1 MPPNDLPPGLPSGPP
16 LATAAHARA
25 RTARLFGRLWHSV
38 LFKITAVCGVLA
50 LATGLPVA
58 WGGAP
63 LAWFGPFR
71 IAFSVA
77 IFALLA
83 RVVYLL
89 ASETLWLLRN
99 RLILAYVFMGVV
111 PVVLIG
117 GMLAIGAYMFYGQYA
132 AFLLLSSLNDRTH
145 NVGAVNNLTLRE
157 LALHPE
163 RLSEGQNLSSYYAS
177 YYFPRGY
184 GGVRSFFYSSAGQ
197 PASPDA
203 RYFSGLRAWM
213 TTARDGFTGLVAM
226 PHGYD
231 IASVGSSA
239 GSGGGAQ
246 DVRVVTLYPLN
257 QHNLDTL
264 AAPLGRITLG
274 QSGFVHVAVRPPL
287 DADSVGPAPILTS
300 SAPLRAAHSLL
311 DIKIATFAFLPV
323 TDWQTGKQLTV
334 VADIDTRPT
343 LLNDILFTSL
353 SSSNSGDG
361 VRWPLLLL
369 AVIAGVFLIIEAFSL
384 VAGIRLTRTITGAVN
399 DLYVGTE
406 HVNRGDFNHRIPVR
420 TRDQLAA
427 LEISFNTMTAS
438 IGRLLQEQRQKQRLE
453 SELTIAH
460 EVQAQLFPHVPP
472 RMAGLEIAGRC
483 LPARVV
489 SGDYYDFVQLSPTAI
504 SLALGDISGKGI
516 SAALLMATIVSA
528 MRAYQPRQIDAA
540 VSAAAS
546 GTDSVPTPAAAS
558 PDPPSALADDPTP
571 DPAVL
576 LTRLNHQLFHST
588 PPEKYAT
595 MFYAVY
601 DGARRELRYTNAGHL
616 PPAVIGAHGTRR
628 LERGGLVVGLFEDVS
643 FDSGTVQLE
652 AGDLL
657 AIWSDGITE
666 PENEYGVEFGEAR
679 LLQLLQHNRQR
690 PLHAILT
697 EVLAAVHDW
706 SGAQEQS
713 DDITLVLARV
723 V

>member
-25 RTARLFGRLWHSV
+25 RAARLFGRLWHSV
-38 LFKITAVCGVLA
+38 LFKITVVCGVLA
-50 LATGLPVA
+50 LGTGLPVV

-63 LAWFGPFR
+63 LAWFGVFR

-117 GMLAIGAYMFYGQYA
+117 GMLAIGAYMFYG
-132 AFLLLSSLNDRTH
+132 
-145 NVGAVNNLTLRE
+145 
-157 LALHPE
+157 E
-163 RLSEGQNLSSYYAS
+163 RIGQGENLSSYYAS

-184 GGVRSFFYSSAGQ
+184 GGVRSFFYTSEGQ

-213 TTARDGFTGLVAM
+213 TKARDGFTGLVAM
-226 PHGYD
+226 PNGYD
-231 IASVGSSA
+231 IASVGSS
-239 GSGGGAQ
+239 GGAH
-246 DVRVVTLYPLN
+246 DVRIVTLYPLN

-264 AAPLGRITLG
+264 AAPLGHITLG
-274 QSGFVHVAVRPPL
+274 QSGFIEVAVRPPL
-287 DADSVGPAPILTS
+287 NAVSTGVAPTRGS
-300 SAPLRAAHSLL
+300 SAPLRPAHSLL
-311 DIKIATFAFLPV
+311 DIKITTFAFLPV
-323 TDWQTGKQLTV
+323 TDWQTGEQRTI
-334 VADIDTRPT
+334 VADIETRPT

-353 SSSNSGDG
+353 PSSNSGNG

-369 AVIAGVFLIIEAFSL
+369 ATIAGGFLIIEAFSL

-406 HVNRGDFNHRIPVR
+406 HVNRGDFSHRIPVR

-460 EVQAQLFPHVPP
+460 EVQAQLFPHIPP
-472 RMAGLEIAGRC
+472 RVAGLEIMGRC

-540 VSAAAS
+540 ASAAAS
-546 GTDSVPTPAAAS
+546 GTDSVPAPAAAS

-652 AGDLL
+652 PGDLL

-690 PLHAILT
+690 PLPEILS

-706 SGAQEQS
+706 SDTQEQS
-713 DDITLVLARV
+713 DDITLVLARAA
-723 V
+723 